1 MSPERVAVD
10 VDGRRLTLSNLDK
23 VLYPE
28 AGFTKG
34 QVIDYYSR
42 IAPTLLPH
50 IQDRPLTF
58 RRYPGGVEGESFY
71 AKNLPSHAPDWV
83 RSVTLPSPGSS
94 KGRETVTYPVICD
107 LPTLVWAAN
116 LAALEL
122 HVPQWKVG
130 PRGAPK
136 GADLLVIDLD
146 PGAPATVVECCRVAE
161 RLRTILRDDG
171 LECWA
176 KTSGS
181 KGLQLYAPLAPVPA
195 ERTRDYART
204 LAERLHRESPDEVVA
219 SMAKAE
225 RGGKVLLDWSQNHPA
240 KTTVAPYSLRARA
253 RPTVSTPVTWDEV
266 AQCRRPEDLV
276 FTSDQVLARVDR
288 LGDLM
293 EPLLTQRQRLPRG

>member
-10 VDGRRLTLSNLDK
+10 VDGRRLTLSNLGK

-50 IQDRPLTF
+50 IRDRPLTF
-58 RRYPGGVEGESFY
+58 RRYPEGVDGESFY
-71 AKNLPSHAPDWV
+71 AKNLPGHAPDWV

-94 KGRETVTYPVICD
+94 KGRETVTYAVICD

-146 PGAPATVVECCRVAE
+146 PGTPATIVECCRVAE
-161 RLRTILRDDG
+161 RLREILRDDG

-181 KGLQLYAPLAPVPA
+181 KGLQLYAPLAEVPP
-195 ERTRDYART
+195 ERTRDYARS
-204 LAERLHRESPDEVVA
+204 LADRLHRERPQEVVA

-266 AQCRRPEDLV
+266 GACRRPEDLV
-276 FTSDQVLARVDR
+276 FTSDQVLARVDQ